1 MLTGQELKNNK
12 NNIQQNKN
20 LVDIHTVTS
29 KYVYM
34 KVGNT
39 LKAKATEYSLV
50 KPGELIDI
58 VELTPLKLHD
68 KRLFNEMLANAW
80 ADIGESKEHRIHK
93 SDIRV
98 IDKNLERLEESVDRL
113 MGTII
118 KTVVEEDGEKY
129 KRTFTFLSRIDNAIR
144 DDGWIKYK
152 FSDDAE
158 NMMLNSNVFARIQR
172 EVMFALSSRY
182 SLALYEILAKR
193 VNLRHTQ
200 HEMFEL
206 DVFRQM
212 LGVPNDKYK
221 LMSHLRTRILD
232 TAFAEVQQLTNIGCA
247 YQLVRNRGKG
257 YTHIKVTWFPKDAS
271 AAYDA
276 EKNRNKP
283 KQQQIAERKEQA
295 AMMRVGDKAARLY
308 SKKK

>member
-1 MLTGQELKNNK
+1 
-12 NNIQQNKN
+12 
-20 LVDIHTVTS
+20 
-29 KYVYM
+29 M
-34 KVGNT
+34 KITGNT
-39 LKAKATEYSLV
+39 LKAKVTDYSLV

-58 VELTPLKLHD
+58 VELTPLRLHD

-80 ADIGESKEHRIHK
+80 SEIGEGKEHRIHK
-93 SDIRV
+93 NDIRA
-98 IDKNLERLEESVDRL
+98 IDKNLERLEESVGRL

-118 KTVVEEDGEKY
+118 KTIVEDDGEKY

-182 SLALYEILAKR
+182 SLSLYEILAKR
-193 VNLRHTQ
+193 VNLSHTQ
-200 HEMFEL
+200 KEMFEL
-206 DVFRQM
+206 DVFRRM
-212 LGVPNDKYK
+212 LGVPEDKYK
-221 LMSHLRTRILD
+221 LMAHLRTRILD
-232 TAFAEVQQLTNIGCA
+232 TAFGEVQQLTNIGCS
-247 YQLVRNRGKG
+247 YHLVRNRGKG
-257 YTHIKVTWFPKDAS
+257 YTHINVTWFPKDAS

-283 KQQQIAERKEQA
+283 KAQQIAERKEQA
-295 AMMRVGDKAARLY
+295 EQLRSGDKAARLY
-308 SKKK
+308 RKQK

>member
-1 MLTGQELKNNK
+1 
-12 NNIQQNKN
+12 
-20 LVDIHTVTS
+20 
-29 KYVYM
+29 M
-34 KVGNT
+34 KTTGNT
-39 LKAKATEYSLV
+39 LKAKVTDYSLV

-58 VELTPLKLHD
+58 VELTPLRLHD

-80 ADIGESKEHRIHK
+80 SEIGEGKEHRIHK
-93 SDIRV
+93 NDIRA
-98 IDKNLERLEESVDRL
+98 IDKNLERLEESVGRL

-118 KTVVEEDGEKY
+118 KTIVEDDGEKY

-182 SLALYEILAKR
+182 SLSLYEILAKR
-193 VNLRHTQ
+193 VNLSHTQ
-200 HEMFEL
+200 KEMFEL
-206 DVFRQM
+206 DVFRRM
-212 LGVPNDKYK
+212 LGVPEDKYK
-221 LMSHLRTRILD
+221 LMAHLRTRILD
-232 TAFAEVQQLTNIGCA
+232 TAFGEVQQLTNIGCS
-247 YQLVRNRGKG
+247 YHLVRNRGKG
-257 YTHIKVTWFPKDAS
+257 YTHINVTWFPKDAS

-283 KQQQIAERKEQA
+283 KAQQIAERKEQA
-295 AMMRVGDKAARLY
+295 EQLRSGDKAARLY
-308 SKKK
+308 RKQK

>member
-1 MLTGQELKNNK
+1 
-12 NNIQQNKN
+12 
-20 LVDIHTVTS
+20 
-29 KYVYM
+29 
-34 KVGNT
+34 
-39 LKAKATEYSLV
+39 
-50 KPGELIDI
+50 LIDI

-80 ADIGESKEHRIHK
+80 SEIGEGKEHRIHK
-93 SDIRV
+93 SDIRA

-129 KRTFTFLSRIDNAIR
+129 RRTFTFLSRIDNAIR
-144 DDGWIKYK
+144 EDGWIKYK
-152 FSDDAE
+152 FSEDAE

-182 SLALYEILAKR
+182 SLSLYEILAKR
-193 VNLRHTQ
+193 VNLSHTQ
-200 HEMFEL
+200 NELFEL
-206 DVFRQM
+206 AVFRKM
-212 LGVPNDKYK
+212 LGVPEDKYK

-232 TAFAEVQQLTNIGCA
+232 TAFGEVQQLTNIGCA
-247 YQLVRNRGKG
+247 YQLLRNRGKG

-276 EKNRNKP
+276 EINRNKP
-283 KQQQIAERKEQA
+283 KIQQIAERKEQA
-295 AMMRVGDKAARLY
+295 EILRTGDKAARLY
-308 SKKK
+308 RKKK

>member
-1 MLTGQELKNNK
+1 
-12 NNIQQNKN
+12 
-20 LVDIHTVTS
+20 
-29 KYVYM
+29 M
-34 KVGNT
+34 KTTGNT
-39 LKAKATEYSLV
+39 LKAKVTDYSLV

-58 VELTPLKLHD
+58 VELTPLRLHD

-80 ADIGESKEHRIHK
+80 SEIGEGKEHRIHK
-93 SDIRV
+93 NDIRA

-129 KRTFTFLSRIDNAIR
+129 RRTFTFLSRIDNAIR

-182 SLALYEILAKR
+182 SLSLYEILAKR
-193 VNLRHTQ
+193 VNLSHTQ
-200 HEMFEL
+200 KEIFEL
-206 DVFRQM
+206 DVFRRM
-212 LGVPNDKYK
+212 LGVPEDKYK

-232 TAFAEVQQLTNIGCA
+232 TAFGEVQQLTNIGCS
-247 YQLVRNRGKG
+247 YHLVRNRGKG
-257 YTHIKVTWFPKDAS
+257 YTHINVTWFPKDAS

-283 KQQQIAERKEQA
+283 KAQQIAERKEQA
-295 AMMRVGDKAARLY
+295 EQLRSGDKAARLY
-308 SKKK
+308 RKQK

>member
-1 MLTGQELKNNK
+1 
-12 NNIQQNKN
+12 
-20 LVDIHTVTS
+20 
-29 KYVYM
+29 M
-34 KVGNT
+34 KTTGNT
-39 LKAKATEYSLV
+39 LKAKVTDYSLV

-58 VELTPLKLHD
+58 VELTPLRLHD

-80 ADIGESKEHRIHK
+80 SEIGEGKEHRIHK
-93 SDIRV
+93 NDIRA

-118 KTVVEEDGEKY
+118 KTIVEDDGEKY

-182 SLALYEILAKR
+182 SLSLYEILAKR
-193 VNLRHTQ
+193 VNLSHTQ
-200 HEMFEL
+200 KEMFEL
-206 DVFRQM
+206 DVFRRM
-212 LGVPNDKYK
+212 LGVPEDKYK
-221 LMSHLRTRILD
+221 LMAHLRTRILD
-232 TAFAEVQQLTNIGCA
+232 TAFGEVQQLTNIGCS
-247 YQLVRNRGKG
+247 YHLVRNRGKG
-257 YTHIKVTWFPKDAS
+257 YTHINVTWFPKDAS

-283 KQQQIAERKEQA
+283 KAQQIAERKEQA
-295 AMMRVGDKAARLY
+295 EQLRSGDKAARLY
-308 SKKK
+308 RKQK

>member
-1 MLTGQELKNNK
+1 
-12 NNIQQNKN
+12 
-20 LVDIHTVTS
+20 
-29 KYVYM
+29 M

-308 SKKK
+308 GKKK

>member
-1 MLTGQELKNNK
+1 
-12 NNIQQNKN
+12 
-20 LVDIHTVTS
+20 
-29 KYVYM
+29 M
-34 KVGNT
+34 KITGNT
-39 LKAKATEYSLV
+39 LKAKVTDYSLV

-58 VELTPLKLHD
+58 VELTPLRLHD

-80 ADIGESKEHRIHK
+80 SEIGEGKEHRIHK
-93 SDIRV
+93 NDIRA

-118 KTVVEEDGEKY
+118 KTIVEDDGEKY

-158 NMMLNSNVFARIQR
+158 SMMLNSNVFARIQR

-182 SLALYEILAKR
+182 SLSLYEILAKR
-193 VNLRHTQ
+193 VNLSHTQ
-200 HEMFEL
+200 KEMFEL
-206 DVFRQM
+206 DVFRRM
-212 LGVPNDKYK
+212 LGVPEDKYK
-221 LMSHLRTRILD
+221 LMAHLRTRILD
-232 TAFAEVQQLTNIGCA
+232 TAFGEVQQLTNIGCS
-247 YQLVRNRGKG
+247 YHLVRNRGKG
-257 YTHIKVTWFPKDAS
+257 YTHINVTWFPKDAS

-283 KQQQIAERKEQA
+283 KAQQIAERKEQA
-295 AMMRVGDKAARLY
+295 EQLRSGDKAARLY
-308 SKKK
+308 RKQK

>member
-1 MLTGQELKNNK
+1 
-12 NNIQQNKN
+12 
-20 LVDIHTVTS
+20 
-29 KYVYM
+29 M

-80 ADIGESKEHRIHK
+80 VDIGEGKEHRIHK

-193 VNLRHTQ
+193 VNLKHTQ

-308 SKKK
+308 GKKK

>member
-1 MLTGQELKNNK
+1 
-12 NNIQQNKN
+12 
-20 LVDIHTVTS
+20 
-29 KYVYM
+29 M

-172 EVMFALSSRY
+172 EVRFALSSRY

-232 TAFAEVQQLTNIGCA
+232 TVFAEVQQLTNIGCA